1 MSRFAIAAGLA
12 IVACQPA
19 AKPTPDGTVLVEWK
33 QTTTALS
40 TGVGIGAP
48 IGAPVRET
56 KTVEFTPGDEV
67 RDKSLKP
74 ARLELTLERQ
84 DVALTPNSAGARP
97 AERAA
102 VPMNLSVKL
111 LESGGWHF
119 EKATC
124 ATFDGPGDIGERLDR
139 VGFWEVCSFPMR
151 GGREDIANVVL
162 TVAGNGAHKASAS
175 FGTVTLR

>member
-1 MSRFAIAAGLA
+1 MSRFAIAAVLA
-12 IVACQPA
+12 TVACQPA
-19 AKPTPDGTVLVEWK
+19 AKPTPDGTLLVEWK

-56 KTVEFTPGDEV
+56 KTIEFTPSDEV

-74 ARLELTLERQ
+74 ARLELSVERQ
-84 DVALTPNSAGARP
+84 DVALTPNRTGDRP
-97 AERAA
+97 AERGAM
-102 VPMNLSVKL
+102 PMSLSVKL
-111 LESGGWHF
+111 LASGGWHF

-124 ATFDGPGDIGERLDR
+124 EPLNGPGDIGERLDR
-139 VGFWEVCSFPMR
+139 VGFSEACTFPMK
-151 GGREDIANVVL
+151 GGREDIANVVV
-162 TVAGNGAHKASAS
+162 TVAGNGAHTAGGA